1 MPRNSAQFCA
11 ILYSALTA
19 SRSPLQDRFNEHP
32 FLYIIAAPLFVV
44 LIDTGVGT
52 ANYADFVL
60 EFLDRQLGSE
70 RSRPP
75 LLVINTHCHFDHIGS
90 NAFLAARGGELAASG
105 ANRKFTNA
113 ALDAARDTSLAKM
126 VGCTVAPYHVSRWLA
141 NGEHIALS
149 EDADDILE
157 VLHTPGHTPD
167 SLCLWLRRERVLFTG
182 DTVYPHCAVIVANKD
197 SFFAQFLASLELLDS
212 FITARGADGVT
223 LACGHI
229 AEALPASPALS
240 EILALARAVQAG
252 RAPARP
258 SRQPGVLL
266 FERGNFSV
274 KKTDPGVRPAGAM
287 LSPRADRC

>member
-1 MPRNSAQFCA
+1 M
-11 ILYSALTA
+11 
-19 SRSPLQDRFNEHP
+19 
-32 FLYIIAAPLFVV
+32 
-44 LIDTGVGT
+44 
-52 ANYADFVL
+52 
-60 EFLDRQLGSE
+60 
-70 RSRPP
+70 
-75 LLVINTHCHFDHIGS
+75 VINTHCHFDHIGS

-105 ANRKFTNA
+105 ANQKFTNA
-113 ALDAARDTSLAKM
+113 ALAARDTSLAIE

-240 EILALARAVQAG
+240 EFWRWRAVE
-252 RAPARP
+252 PARP
-258 SRQPGVLL
+258 RCRRQPGVLL
-266 FERGNFSV
+266 PSAAAPDGQEDRPGSAARRRDAVAAGGSVLSFEV
-274 KKTDPGVRPAGAM
+274 LT
-287 LSPRADRC
+287 LS

>member
-1 MPRNSAQFCA
+1 M
-11 ILYSALTA
+11 
-19 SRSPLQDRFNEHP
+19 
-32 FLYIIAAPLFVV
+32 

-60 EFLDRQLGSE
+60 EFLAKQLGE
-70 RSRPP
+70 ERPP

-105 ANRKFTNA
+105 ANQKFTNA
-113 ALDAARDTSLAKM
+113 ALDAARDCSLAKM
-126 VGCTVAPYHVSRWLA
+126 VGCTINPYQISRWLA

-212 FITARGADGVT
+212 FITARGADGVS

-266 FERGNFSV
+266 FERGNFSLTV

>member
-1 MPRNSAQFCA
+1 M
-11 ILYSALTA
+11 
-19 SRSPLQDRFNEHP
+19 
-32 FLYIIAAPLFVV
+32 

-60 EFLDRQLGSE
+60 EFLAKQLGE
-70 RSRPP
+70 ERPP
-75 LLVINTHCHFDHIGS
+75 LLVINTHCHFDHIV
-90 NAFLAARGGELAASG
+90 AARGGELAASG
-105 ANRKFTNA
+105 ANQKFTNA
-113 ALDAARDTSLAKM
+113 ALAARDTSLAIE
-126 VGCTVAPYHVSRWLA
+126 VGCTVAPYQISRWLA

-266 FERGNFSV
+266 FERGNFSLTV

>member
-1 MPRNSAQFCA
+1 M
-11 ILYSALTA
+11 
-19 SRSPLQDRFNEHP
+19 
-32 FLYIIAAPLFVV
+32 

-60 EFLDRQLGSE
+60 EFLAKQLGE
-70 RSRPP
+70 ERPP

-105 ANRKFTNA
+105 ANQKFTNA
-113 ALDAARDTSLAKM
+113 ALAARDTSLAIE

-258 SRQPGVLL
+258 SRQPSVLL
-266 FERGNFSV
+266 FERGNFSLTV

>member
-1 MPRNSAQFCA
+1 M
-11 ILYSALTA
+11 
-19 SRSPLQDRFNEHP
+19 
-32 FLYIIAAPLFVV
+32 

-60 EFLDRQLGSE
+60 EFLAKQLGE
-70 RSRPP
+70 ERPP

-105 ANRKFTNA
+105 ANQKFTNA
-113 ALDAARDTSLAKM
+113 ALAARDTSLAIE

-252 RAPARP
+252 RALRAAVAQLRRMLQLARAAT
-258 SRQPGVLL
+258 SALTAGEDRPGVDRARRRDALAASGSLL
-266 FERGNFSV
+266 ASF
-274 KKTDPGVRPAGAM
+274 
-287 LSPRADRC
+287 

>member
-105 ANRKFTNA
+105 ANQKFTNA
-113 ALDAARDTSLAKM
+113 ALDAARDCSLAKM
-126 VGCTVAPYHVSRWLA
+126 VGCTVAPYQISRWLA

-149 EDADDILE
+149 ED
-157 VLHTPGHTPD
+157 
-167 SLCLWLRRERVLFTG
+167 CLLYT
-182 DTVYPHCAVIVANKD
+182 
-197 SFFAQFLASLELLDS
+197 
-212 FITARGADGVT
+212 
-223 LACGHI
+223 
-229 AEALPASPALS
+229 SP
-240 EILALARAVQAG
+240 
-252 RAPARP
+252 
-258 SRQPGVLL
+258 
-266 FERGNFSV
+266 
-274 KKTDPGVRPAGAM
+274 
-287 LSPRADRC
+287 SPRDS

>member
-1 MPRNSAQFCA
+1 MPRTWRNFC
-11 ILYSALTA
+11 SPLTPP
-19 SRSPLQDRFNEHP
+19 SPLQDRFGEHP

-44 LIDTGVGT
+44 IDTGVGT

-60 EFLDRQLGSE
+60 DFLAKQLGDK
-70 RSRPP
+70 RPP

-105 ANRKFTNA
+105 ANQKFTTA
-113 ALDAARDTSLAKM
+113 ALAARDTSLAIE

-252 RAPARP
+252 RGPRAVAPARRP
-258 SRQPGVLL
+258 PVRARPLLADGQDRPGS
-266 FERGNFSV
+266 G
-274 KKTDPGVRPAGAM
+274 PPARCA
-287 LSPRADRC
+287 SPRAIGAEFCEF